1 MPGTQ
6 GIAAP
11 SVRAELLNCKGYMQ
25 TKHTYSLN
33 FQGIINVFIFPK
45 SLKHANILHTY
56 AFVSADGH
64 QSSSQCLHVEP
75 NSSTCS
81 GHLPFLSS
89 CFNLGMCAELSW
101 LCIQSLMYSTSSSY
115 HILTCPPGPGPL
127 ALTLRYKSVFLT
139 YGGQQ

>member
-11 SVRAELLNCKGYMQ
+11 CVWAELLRLYANKV
-25 TKHTYSLN
+25 H
-33 FQGIINVFIFPK
+33 IFIKFPRNNQCIHISQE

-56 AFVSADGH
+56 TFVSADGH
-64 QSSSQCLHVEP
+64 RSSSLCLHVEP

-89 CFNLGMCAELSW
+89 CFNLGMCAEFSW
-101 LCIQSLMYSTSSSY
+101 LCIQSLMYSTSSSP
-115 HILTCPPGPGPL
+115 HILTCPPGLGPL
-127 ALTLRYKSVFLT
+127 ALTLRNKSVFLT
-139 YGGQQ
+139 